1 MAFDVIGGRAIP
13 AGATRGPPRDGAL
26 VRPHPEP
33 MDLIPETVRIVMVEL
48 QTRDRADRVD
58 GTPQEARLRS
68 ISPEVGQFLL
78 TLALSIGAKSIVE
91 VGTSGGYSTLW
102 LAMAVSKNG
111 GRVTTF
117 EVDGA
122 KAKLARSTFAR
133 AGVGEFVDLREGD
146 AAAGLA
152 ELGGPA
158 DMVFIDA
165 EKRDY
170 VTYLELAL
178 GILRPGGLLVADN
191 LLSHAGELVEF
202 RARAIADPRLTGLVV
217 PIGAGELVA
226 VRLP

>member
-1 MAFDVIGGRAIP
+1 MAFDLIGGRAIP
-13 AGATRGPPRDGAL
+13 AGATRGRSRDSAQ
-26 VRPHPEP
+26 VRLHPEP
-33 MDLIPETVRIVMVEL
+33 MDLIPGTVRVVMAEL
-48 QTRDRADRVD
+48 EARNRADDVE

-102 LAMAVSKNG
+102 LTMAASRNG

-117 EVDGA
+117 ELDGA

-133 AGVGEFVDLREGD
+133 AGVGEFIDLREGD
-146 AAAGLA
+146 AVAGLA

-158 DMVFIDA
+158 DLVFIDA

-191 LLSHAGELVEF
+191 LISHAAELVEF
-202 RARAIADPRLTGLVV
+202 RARALADPRLTGLVV
-217 PIGAGELVA
+217 PIGSGELVA

>member
-1 MAFDVIGGRAIP
+1 
-13 AGATRGPPRDGAL
+13 
-26 VRPHPEP
+26 
-33 MDLIPETVRIVMVEL
+33 MDLIPETVRGVMAELEARNLADGVE
-48 QTRDRADRVD
+48 

-68 ISPEVGQFLL
+68 ISPEVGQFIL

-102 LAMAVSKNG
+102 LAVAASKNG

-117 EVDGA
+117 ELDAA
-122 KAKLARSTFAR
+122 KAARARRTFAT
-133 AGVGEFVDLREGD
+133 AGVGAYVELREGD
-146 AAAGLA
+146 AVAGLA

-158 DMVFIDA
+158 DMVFVDA

-191 LLSHAGELVEF
+191 LISHAGELEEF
-202 RARAIADPRLTGLVV
+202 RARALADPRLTGLVV